1 MPTIRR
7 EKRENPFTQISRD
20 TLQDKRLSWQAR
32 GMLAYLLSK
41 PDGWQTNVWALVDE
55 SPSAK
60 RDAVRGILTEL
71 KALGYIELIKVRND
85 LGQQDGVEYVIREGP
100 EQASIV
106 TSPQTA
112 YPAPADPAPA
122 CPAPAKAGAYIE
134 ESNRYK
140 RTKEKK
146 EEKSVPAQPE
156 PSAEKVAPTGII
168 EAGNTPQQIAFSIVE
183 KWCYGGVGPKTHAG
197 RIGKLASA
205 LLVDFKGIENL
216 VAASSALSKGK
227 LSERTDIGLSWLT
240 TALWEARK
248 PTSGTAGGDKPATG
262 LTGAERN
269 DLNRLRKGWNEL
281 MFIAS
286 PETSFASLVNCPT
299 GRNLFPMMSVNPHIW
314 PEVIAF
320 FEGRGDDAGTWA
332 TLSQST

>member
-1 MPTIRR
+1 MPNLR
-7 EKRENPFTQISRD
+7 TQKGADPYFRFSRKAA
-20 TLQDKRLSWQAR
+20 QDKRLSWQAR

-41 PDGWQTNVWALVDE
+41 PDGWLANVWALVDE

-60 RDAVRGILTEL
+60 RDAVRGILVEL
-71 KALGYIELIKVRND
+71 RELGYAELLQLKNG
-85 LGQQDGVEYVIREGP
+85 LGQQDGVEYLIKECP
-100 EQASIV
+100 EEESIV
-106 TSPQTA
+106 TSPQTDL
-112 YPAPADPAPA
+112 PGPGQPAPA
-122 CPAPAKAGAYIE
+122 CPAPAKAGAYIR

-140 RTKEKK
+140 RTKERK
-146 EEKSVPAQPE
+146 EEKNVPAQPE
-156 PSAEKVAPTGII
+156 PSAEELAPTGII
-168 EAGNTPQQIAFSIVE
+168 EAGNTPQQIAFSVVE

-281 MFIAS
+281 MFIATPGTTFS
-286 PETSFASLVNCPT
+286 SLVNCPT
-299 GRNLFPMMSVNPHIW
+299 GRNLFPMMSANPHIW

-332 TLSQST
+332 TLAHSS